1 MADMRSLVNRTDKGE
16 ILFIS
21 LIVQHCANVVI
32 VPHPSERR
40 LRQWHYLVINTP
52 FIVHVI

>member
-32 VPHPSERR
+32 APHPSERH